1 MRRFAILALAAVTLV
16 TTGCASTQSQ
26 SRSCSGRLTTDNG
39 HVTRNEEDCVWGD
52 KYANANAN
60 TKPRVVYV
68 ERAPAYREPYPAARP
83 VYEQPAPIYV
93 PQYVS
98 PPVYAPRPDPVFGLA
113 AAILN
118 GVLGNQN
125 RRQGRR

>member
-16 TTGCASTQSQ
+16 TTGCASTQ

-52 KYANANAN
+52 KYANTN

-68 ERAPAYREPYPAARP
+68 ERAPTYRDCWSGCPRRSISFMTISVFPSMTMRRRFAIGRWLAR
-83 VYEQPAPIYV
+83 VLAI
-93 PQYVS
+93 
-98 PPVYAPRPDPVFGLA
+98 ACVFA
-113 AAILN
+113 H
-118 GVLGNQN
+118 
-125 RRQGRR
+125 